1 MDGKVSSCNMICFVV
16 QGPPAAQA
24 PQNEASQAQ
33 PEPVKVPHEPMVREV
48 TSGLSLPE
56 EVDEL
61 MREHLRFLYRE
72 GVNIAIYFQQCAC
85 QMVPAA
91 LAKLSAA
98 PCWLTDLCS

>member
-1 MDGKVSSCNMICFVV
+1 ML

-24 PQNEASQAQ
+24 RENEAPQAQ

-48 TSGLSLPE
+48 TAGLSLPE

-72 GVNIAIYFQQCAC
+72 GVDIAIYFQHCAC
-85 QMVPAA
+85 QVLPAA
-91 LAKLSAA
+91 IAESSVA
-98 PCWLTDLCS
+98 PHW